1 MTDLSTVQTVFVW
14 LLVSCGVGVA
24 GWIGVVMAYLKG
36 RQDAE
41 ADLLDAF
48 EDDPIAFDLHFTQQL
63 IERLKDRAETLG
75 EASASPN
82 ANPEPVRGRH
92 L

>member
-1 MTDLSTVQTVFVW
+1 MIDLLQNAAIYG
-14 LLVSCGVGVA
+14 LVIVGVTAAYVVTLATFYQA
-24 GWIGVVMAYLKG
+24 GGYD
-36 RQDAE
+36 RE

-48 EDDPIAFDLHFTQQL
+48 EDDPIAFELHFTQQL

-75 EASASPN
+75 EASASLN